1 MRLGAMHL
9 KESPDPEAWARSLV
23 DKGYRAAA
31 LPCAITSPDSLIREF
46 GKSAAKHGIVIAEV
60 GAWGNVL
67 RDSDRTTKAAA
78 MEQAQRALYVAEE
91 IGASCAVNI
100 AGSRASQWDGPDE
113 KNMTSETHA
122 MIVDS
127 VRAII
132 DAVRPRRSFYTLE
145 PMPWMYPCDI
155 ATQRSLLRDVDRPGF
170 AVHFDP
176 VNMIRTVDMYYAN
189 GRFMTDFIREFGPLI
204 KSVHAKDTLL
214 SGKLTVHLQ
223 EVRPGLGRLDYRTLL
238 TELQAVSADMP
249 LLIEHLSTEQE
260 YVDSTLHVRAE
271 AEKAG
276 IPL

>member
-1 MRLGAMHL
+1 MRLGAMHVG
-9 KESPDPEAWARSLV
+9 ESPDPEAWARSLV
-23 DKGYRAAA
+23 EKGYRAAA
-31 LPCAITSPDSLIREF
+31 LPCALSTPDDLIREF
-46 GKSAAKHGIVIAEV
+46 GRTAAHHGIVIAEV

-78 MEQAQRALYVAEE
+78 LEHAQRALYVAEE
-91 IGASCAVNI
+91 IGACCAVNI
-100 AGSRASQWDGPDE
+100 AGSRAPQWDGPDE
-113 KNMTSETHA
+113 KNLTPETYT

-127 VRAII
+127 IRTII

-155 ATQRSLLRDVDRPGF
+155 ASQRSLLKDVDRPGF
-170 AVHFDP
+170 GVHFDP

-189 GRFMTDFIREFGPLI
+189 GRFMTDFVREFGPRI

-238 TELQAVSADMP
+238 TELQSVSADMP

-260 YVDSTLHVRAE
+260 YMDSTRHLRAV
-271 AEKAG
+271 AESAG
-276 IPL
+276 IPF